1 MDEIVDDA
9 MRQPRIS
16 MVLIAG
22 FAVGALL
29 LVAMGL
35 FGMVSGA
42 VSQRRGEMAVRLA
55 LGATHDRVL
64 RLVFG
69 EGALL
74 VSIGMLIAGPG
85 VYVAGKLLRGVLIG
99 VSPLDCCASSA
110 RGVDPGCAAAP
121 PLYWSRSTSMGST
134 RAARI
139 AGTADATADTA
150 ASKPTTNVNVSGSAA
165 ATP

>member
-9 MRQPRIS
+9 RRQPRIS

-42 VSQRRGEMAVRLA
+42 VSQRRGELAVRLA
-55 LGATHDRVL
+55 LGATHHRVL
-64 RLVFG
+64 RLVFR

-74 VSIGMLIAGPG
+74 VAVGMLIAGPG
-85 VYVAGKLLRGVLIG
+85 VYAAGKLLRGLLIG
-99 VSPLDCCASSA
+99 VSPLDPFAL
-110 RGVDPGCAAAP
+110 AAAGVGLSIVTLSACYVP
-121 PLYWSRSTSMGST
+121 ARRVLRIDPSPLLRE
-134 RAARI
+134 
-139 AGTADATADTA
+139 
-150 ASKPTTNVNVSGSAA
+150 
-165 ATP
+165 